1 MTEFREATHRVGGG
15 YDIHIKEAG
24 DPAGPAV
31 VFIHGSGPGAS
42 GASNFR
48 QNIAAFAG
56 TGYRVILPDLIGYGA
71 SSKPEGLDYTLQLFT
86 DTLYE
91 ALRAQGVDKASL
103 VGNSLGGGIALQ
115 MTLDHPE
122 FAERLVLMAPG
133 CVAER
138 EAYFVMPGIAK
149 MVSNFGG
156 PDFDLAEQKR
166 LVSNLV
172 HPDFAPNIPDAL
184 VAERFEVARTQP
196 KDVIVRM
203 RTPDLSPRLGEITQP
218 VFVLW
223 GLNDEFCPAAHARLF
238 LDNCRDVRA
247 ITFARTG
254 HWVQVER
261 AAEFNAYAL
270 EFLDVAR

>member
-1 MTEFREATHRVGGG
+1 MTELKQATYRVAGG
-15 YDIHIKEAG
+15 YDIVVAEAG
-24 DPAGPAV
+24 HAHGPAV

-48 QNIAAFAG
+48 NNIAAFADAG
-56 TGYRVILPDLIGYGA
+56 FRVILPDLIGYGA

-86 DTLYE
+86 DTLYD
-91 ALRAQGVDKASL
+91 ALRQHGVDKAHL
-103 VGNSLGGGIALQ
+103 VGNSLGGGIALL

-122 FAERLVLMAPG
+122 FTDRMVLMAPG

-138 EAYFVMPGIAK
+138 ESYFVMPGIAK

-156 PDFDLAEQKR
+156 PDFNLAEQKR

-184 VAERFEVARTQP
+184 IEERFAVARTQP
-196 KDVIVRM
+196 KDVIMRM
-203 RTPDLSPRLGEITQP
+203 RTPDLSPRLGEIDKP
-218 VFVLW
+218 MFVLW
-223 GLNDEFCPAAHARLF
+223 GLNDEFCPEAHARLF
-238 LDNCRDVRA
+238 LDHCRDVRA
-247 ITFARTG
+247 ITFGRTG

-261 AAEFNAYAL
+261 AAEFNAYAVA
-270 EFLDVAR
+270 FLHG